1 MSRYND
7 FLKQLKENHKT
18 TAQMAINQ
26 LYLLL
31 KEEDPDLSN
40 DDIYDRIL
48 KDCLVIWARATV
60 IENMPDELKDSEQ
73 QESGRR
79 GAEAKK
85 KLLRVTN
92 DGNVARDIPANSN
105 LVEQKQIESQTLEQ
119 GSTKRNNTSC
129 TIVDKKVDDY
139 QISTTDHPASSSHN
153 EGRLPFEFSLR
164 VQDVLGYL
172 FPDSLKRYHNEDR
185 VWFSGVLDKS
195 TGEVISAAIRRKRTS
210 LDSDIC
216 DGNTDYDYDR

>member
-1 MSRYND
+1 MSKYDN
-7 FLKQLKENHKT
+7 FLKQLKEDHKT
-18 TAQMAINQ
+18 KAQLAIKQ

-60 IENMPDELKDSEQ
+60 IENMPDELKDSER
-73 QESGRR
+73 QEAGRR

-92 DGNVARDIPANSN
+92 DGNVARDVPANSN

-119 GSTKRNNTSC
+119 GSTERNNTPC
-129 TIVDKKVDDY
+129 TMVDKEADDSY
-139 QISTTDHPASSSHN
+139 PISTVDNPASSSSHN
-153 EGRLPFEFSLR
+153 EGRSPFEFSLR

-172 FPDSLKRYHNEDR
+172 FPGSRKKYHNEDR

-195 TGEVISAAIRRKRTS
+195 TDEVISAAIGRRTS

-216 DGNTDYDYDR
+216 DDKDRL